1 MTQQEHI
8 EGIVALARNRIT
20 YGMDRRDAIVKS
32 LADWNHYNP
41 DSPEAGTSLLRFFP
55 FDILAAVARRFLS
68 VHRYGT

>member
-41 DSPEAGTSLLRFFP
+41 DSQVTLEELLDLLRYP
-55 FDILAAVARRFLS
+55 ETS
-68 VHRYGT
+68 